1 MPEGIDPP
9 ADAYSQAHRCLEII
23 VAALAEAGA
32 RPGDVVRTRIYLTR
46 REDFDDVYRA
56 HGEVFGKVRPAT
68 AGIVVTGFL
77 DPRWLVE
84 IEADAII
91 GR

>member
-9 ADAYSQAHRCLEII
+9 ADAYSQTRRCLVII
-23 VAALAEAGA
+23 VAALADAGA
-32 RPGDVVRTRIYLTR
+32 RPEDVVRTRIYLTR

-56 HGEVFGKVRPAT
+56 HGEVFGAVRPAT

-84 IEADAII
+84 LEADAII